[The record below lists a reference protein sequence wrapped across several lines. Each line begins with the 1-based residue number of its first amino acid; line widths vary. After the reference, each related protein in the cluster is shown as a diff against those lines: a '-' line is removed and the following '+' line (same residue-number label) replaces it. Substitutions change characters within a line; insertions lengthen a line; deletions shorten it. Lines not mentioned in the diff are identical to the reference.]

1 MRKYVKYIVIFFI
14 LVLFIKNPYDIN
26 SEFLQRPSLSNLMGT
41 DDLGRDIYTRLL
53 LGTFNTVLISA
64 ISIGL
69 CTIIGNII
77 GFLSGYFGG
86 IIDYVFQM
94 LVEIILSIP
103 SILIAVTVVVIIQK
117 PQISLVISMIIM
129 YLPLV
134 INYARG
140 LVIKEKDKNYVI
152 AAKTYG
158 VKNIRIIVKHIFPNV
173 KKYVLTNLGINFS
186 KGILTEAGLGFLGIG
201 LDPSIPTL
209 GNMLNASRS
218 YFIKA
223 PWFTL
228 FPGII
233 IIVIVYYANK
243 FSKGKGSIKNGKRIR
258 N

>member
-26 SEFLQRPSLSNLMGT
+26 SEFLQRSSLSNLMGT

-117 PQISLVISMIIM
+117 PQISLIISMIIM